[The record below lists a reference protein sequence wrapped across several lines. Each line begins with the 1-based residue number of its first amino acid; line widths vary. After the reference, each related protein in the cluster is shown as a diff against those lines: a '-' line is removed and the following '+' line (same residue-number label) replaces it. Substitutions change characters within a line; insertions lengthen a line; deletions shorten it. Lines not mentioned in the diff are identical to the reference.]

1 MRNLISA
8 YKIKSGGEALN
19 RWDNQ
24 REEASRQKRL
34 AEVRAAV
41 HSNRPPRPR
50 APGQVV
56 SRATSAGS
64 RIPQSRARS
73 ASSQRSYGT
82 SATGRTAT
90 DSVSKVDH
98 IGPAKSA
105 AKGAASRL
113 DPRFLLSPAGRERDA
128 QQYVSS
134 SSEVAAMKAEMQDWY
149 FARSSASTA
158 QEEFIEEQVEDLF
171 EANGFEQV
179 VKPSAVAEV
188 RRRSPYSVD
197 LNPRPRARSAG
208 RPQSV
213 PHCLAAGQ
221 PGVQQ
226 PGARPSLGSREGP
239 ETFIDRQPCRDDAH
253 AESPSGKANAEAPR
267 AQPDRNSPVQAK
279 VDKPSGSPDLRSAEA
294 INDWLVQA
302 NQRMASAFS
311 GKPTE
316 DNHVT
321 VAEMK
326 PAEGSR
332 PDSLSNTGTTVYA
345 PTVLLA
351 ASTGPCSPVAQS
363 QGAAG
368 AVSAPNSPQQADL
381 LDLSRTEEVAAT
393 ADPSGVASQ
402 NGLGSPGRDSEASM
416 THSDGEGSLELK
428 RSSPAAARHA
438 TSGVLNSE
446 SEHFSDE
453 DFDEDEE
460 DVAFDASA
468 LDGDVVSDHGSS
480 GGASLSFDA
489 PAPVTST
496 ARPGSAAGTR
506 PESATSLRPGSA
518 TSLRPGSA
526 TSLRPGSAAGTRPE
540 SASLRPG
547 SATAIRPGSAT
558 AIRPGSA
565 ARAPQ
570 LPPASASRKQGEG
583 LGTTNASISYDEDFE
598 AADVEEDETLGASFG
613 GA

>member
-1 MRNLISA
+1 MRNLISV
-8 YKIKSGGEALN
+8 YNTKNRSEGLN

-82 SATGRTAT
+82 SATAGTAAG
-90 DSVSKVDH
+90 SVGKVDH

-134 SSEVAAMKAEMQDWY
+134 SSEIAAMRAEMQDWY
-149 FARSSASTA
+149 FARSSSSTA

-213 PHCLAAGQ
+213 PPCLAAGQ
-221 PGVQQ
+221 PRPDGMGVQQ
-226 PGARPSLGSREGP
+226 PGARQSSGSHEGP
-239 ETFIDRQPCRDDAH
+239 ETFIDRQPGAH
-253 AESPSGKANAEAPR
+253 AESPGGKASAEPPR
-267 AQPDRNSPVQAK
+267 VQPDCTSPAQAK
-279 VDKPSGSPDLRSAEA
+279 FDKPSGSPDLRSAEA
-294 INDWLVQA
+294 INDWLAQA
-302 NQRMASAFS
+302 NQRLASVFS
-311 GKPTE
+311 DKPTE
-316 DNHVT
+316 DNQVT
-321 VAEMK
+321 VAERK

-363 QGAAG
+363 QGAAR
-368 AVSAPNSPQQADL
+368 AFSAPNSPQQAEL
-381 LDLSRTEEVAAT
+381 LDLSRTEEVAAA

-402 NGLGSPGRDSEASM
+402 NGLGSPGLDSGASL
-416 THSDGEGSLELK
+416 THSEGSLELK
-428 RSSPAAARHA
+428 GSSPAAARHA

-460 DVAFDASA
+460 DVKFDASA

-489 PAPVTST
+489 PVPVTST

-506 PESATSLRPGSA
+506 PESA
-518 TSLRPGSA
+518 
-526 TSLRPGSAAGTRPE
+526 GTRPE
-540 SASLRPG
+540 SGTSMRPG

-570 LPPASASRKQGEG
+570 LPPASASRNKGDG